1 MSYFIKGM
9 KMQLGG
15 LKKVIFDYFVY
26 TGITIHLVFFTLYF
40 FAPNLLGQVY
50 HKSQQWIADRG
61 YVISLP
67 ASTTSQVVD
76 ADIDIDAAF
85 GKWVPLPGQKE
96 LYEVARIGNIDFS
109 SLKKAASV
117 LKDGE
122 TLEIGE
128 GVYKEPLILTQ
139 SNVTI
144 KGIGHVV
151 IDGVAAMGKAAII
164 NKGNNNR
171 IENIECRNI
180 RVKDR
185 NGACIRHAG
194 KNLTVSHVYFH
205 DSESGILTHRN
216 AGITIVENSRF
227 ESLGRSG
234 SAHGI
239 YAAGDQLIILKSL
252 FLAAQDQGHEIKS
265 RTKKTY
271 IKDSVVASLSGKD
284 SRLVDISNGG
294 ELLIEN
300 SILQQGRASANQDA
314 IGYGLEGLKHA
325 ENSIRLKDNLIL
337 LERKNSNVLVHTR
350 GDKVEPIFD
359 NNIVV
364 SEEAVQMD
372 GFNIRFLNREEAGLP
387 EYPKL
392 PLSRIDL

>member
-1 MSYFIKGM
+1 MSKGM
-9 KMQLGG
+9 RMQLGG
-15 LKKVIFDYFVY
+15 FKKALFDYFVY
-26 TGITIHLVFFTLYF
+26 TGFAIHLLLFTLYF

-50 HKSQQWIADRG
+50 QKSQQWIADRG
-61 YVISLP
+61 YIISLP
-67 ASTTSQVVD
+67 ASTNSQ
-76 ADIDIDAAF
+76 IEGTGKDIDAVF
-85 GKWVPLPGQKE
+85 GRWKPLPGQEE
-96 LYEVARIGNIDFS
+96 LHAVARIEGVHFS
-109 SLKKAASV
+109 SLKKAVST
-117 LKDGE
+117 LRDGQ

-128 GVYKEPLILTQ
+128 GVYKEPLVLTQ
-139 SNVTI
+139 NDVTI
-144 KGIGHVV
+144 KGVGHVV
-151 IDGVAAMGKAAII
+151 IDGVAARGKAAII

-180 RVKDR
+180 KVKDR

-205 DSESGILTHRN
+205 DSESGILTHRK

-227 ESLGRSG
+227 ERLGRSG

-239 YAAGDQLIILKSL
+239 YAAGDHLIIMKSL

-271 IKDSVVASLSGKD
+271 IKDSVIASLSGKD

-314 IGYGLEGLKHA
+314 IGYGLEGIKHT
-325 ENSIRLKDNLIL
+325 ENSIHLKDNLIL
-337 LERKNSNVLVHTR
+337 LERSSSNILVHTR
-350 GDKVEPIFD
+350 GNGIESVFD

-364 SEEAVQMD
+364 SEEAVKMN
-372 GFNIRFLNREEAGLP
+372 GFNIQFSNREEAGLP